1 MHIPPTHAL
10 ETRFIPAQQASTR
23 LAIVLH
29 GLGDS
34 MEGFAFLPQ
43 FLAIPW
49 LNYLLVNAPNPYF
62 TGYAW
67 YDIDNPTTGILES
80 REKLQALFAE
90 LDAARSP
97 TQDRILSGFSQGCLM
112 SIDFA
117 LRYDKPLAGIIGIS
131 GYAAFLSR
139 LATETTEQARKQ
151 AWLITHGTV
160 DELLPLE
167 RTRAQMEQ
175 IKAVGVPLEWHEFHK
190 GHTLDVEDEMPLIR
204 DWIIKRWK

>member
-1 MHIPPTHAL
+1 MHIPPTRAL
-10 ETRFIPAQQASTR
+10 ESRFIPAQQASTR

-67 YDIDNPTTGILES
+67 YDIDNPTPGILDS
-80 REKLQALFAE
+80 RQKLQALFAE
-90 LDAARSP
+90 LDAAGSP

-131 GYAAFLSR
+131 GYAAFMSR
-139 LATETTEQARKQ
+139 LATETTDQARKQ

-160 DELLPLE
+160 DELLPVE

-175 IKAVGVPLEWHEFHK
+175 IRSVGVPLEWHEFHK